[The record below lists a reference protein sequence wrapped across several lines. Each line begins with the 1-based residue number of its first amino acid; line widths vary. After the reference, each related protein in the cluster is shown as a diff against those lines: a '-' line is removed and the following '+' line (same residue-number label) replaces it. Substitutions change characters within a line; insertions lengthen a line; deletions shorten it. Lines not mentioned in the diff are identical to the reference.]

1 MCVCLD
7 SVLKTALL
15 VVGMAVSITF
25 GSRSSN
31 ASARAYVRVPDS
43 PALIQVYV
51 PHVLDGYALW
61 VHSLVRFVAPAR
73 RGICNRHRQNLRT
86 CLAFFFFSYRYV
98 STGYT
103 TRDSEFV

>member
-51 PHVLDGYALW
+51 PHVLDGHARW
-61 VHSLVRFVAPAR
+61 VHSLVRFVPPVPRSR

-86 CLAFFFFSYRYV
+86 AWQKKNFIPLHV
-98 STGYT
+98 STK
-103 TRDSEFV
+103 